1 MKIRNVFCGV
11 LLSFAWVSMAS
22 AGEALSREMATQKV
36 EVRNIQLQGNVIS
49 GEVVNKSQN
58 PMRNLELLIQY
69 HWLWNN
75 EFKPGATSP
84 GKSLYVVLDKE
95 LRPGEPARFSAPLDP
110 LAAPRHDGYYMTEV
124 TLAGFTEIIPP
135 RAG

>member
-1 MKIRNVFCGV
+1 MKIRNIFWGV
-11 LLSFAWVSMAS
+11 LLSFAWVSIAS

-49 GEVVNKSQN
+49 GQVVNKSQN
-58 PMRNLELLIQY
+58 PMPNLELFI

-84 GKSLYVVLDKE
+84 GKALYVVLDKE
-95 LRPGEPARFSAPLDP
+95 LRPGESAPFSAPLDP
-110 LAAPRHDGYYMTEV
+110 PAAPRADGYYMTEA

-135 RAG
+135 TAG